1 MDIRGSPGTIMTR
14 LTWNRALAASV
25 IAVGLFAAVSGM
37 ATAEA
42 SPLTCE
48 RRTASHLAEHGG
60 RYTDDR
66 YHVARGELPNCD
78 DASDRSGSDHNDSG
92 DDGPVI
98 HHRDK
103 IKPTWRDLF

>member
-1 MDIRGSPGTIMTR
+1 MS
-14 LTWNRALAASV
+14 RAVTASV
-25 IAVGLFAAVSGM
+25 IAVGLLAGVSGM

-66 YHVARGELPNCD
+66 YHVARGESPSCD
-78 DASDRSGSDHNDSG
+78 NASDRSGSDHNDGGGNDS
-92 DDGPVI
+92 DDGGFNR
-98 HHRDK
+98 HRDR
-103 IKPTWRDLF
+103 IKPSWRDLF